1 MLDLWRNPRPR
12 YYRLRQAKNIPG
24 RRRLR
29 RPLLAYYTVF
39 RYSGAVGE
47 FTGFEWDERKNERCK
62 RERGFDFHFAIK
74 IFETDVDQVEDKRA
88 DYGET
93 RFIATGQVQ

>member
-1 MLDLWRNPRPR
+1 M
-12 YYRLRQAKNIPG
+12 
-24 RRRLR
+24 
-29 RPLLAYYTVF
+29 
-39 RYSGAVGE
+39 GE
-47 FTGFEWDERKNERCK
+47 FTGFEWDERKNERCR

-93 RFIATGQVQ
+93 RFIATGQVQDRVLVVVWTPRGRTQRIISARRASKRERERFYGNRES

>member
-1 MLDLWRNPRPR
+1 M
-12 YYRLRQAKNIPG
+12 
-24 RRRLR
+24 
-29 RPLLAYYTVF
+29 
-39 RYSGAVGE
+39 GE

-74 IFETDVDQVEDKRA
+74 IFETDIDQVEDKRA

-93 RFIATGQVQ
+93 RFIATGQVQDYVLVVVWTPRGRIQRIISARRASKRERERFYGNRES

>member
-1 MLDLWRNPRPR
+1 M
-12 YYRLRQAKNIPG
+12 
-24 RRRLR
+24 
-29 RPLLAYYTVF
+29 
-39 RYSGAVGE
+39 GE

-62 RERGFDFHFAIK
+62 RERGFDFRFAIK

-93 RFIATGQVQ
+93 RFIATGQVQDRVLVVVWTPRGSIQRIISARRASKRERERFYGNRES